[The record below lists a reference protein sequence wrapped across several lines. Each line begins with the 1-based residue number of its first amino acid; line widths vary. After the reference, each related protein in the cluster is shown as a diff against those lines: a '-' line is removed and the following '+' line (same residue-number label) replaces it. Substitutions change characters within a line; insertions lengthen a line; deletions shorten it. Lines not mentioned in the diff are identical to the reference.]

1 MNILVTGFK
10 PWSTHGLNPSET
22 AANFALKLGFSAHVF
37 PVSYKAIDEAFPEKT
52 FDAVLLFGLAA
63 KREEISLERYA
74 YNEFDKALLD
84 VDGFGPNRDAIEPSA
99 PKSLETSLPIET
111 LSDALLSQGIANH
124 ISGDPGR
131 YLCNGAYY
139 HALRRY
145 QSKALFVHLPALG
158 ENFDQSRLEQAVLTL
173 TEALKNQPSPMH

>member
-10 PWSTHGLNPSET
+10 PWSTHCLNPSET
-22 AANFALKLGFSAHVF
+22 AANFATNLGFFAHVF
-37 PVSYKAIDEAFPEKT
+37 PVSYQAIDEAFLEKT

-84 VDGFGPNRDAIEPSA
+84 VDGLCPNRDIIEPSA
-99 PKSLETSLPIET
+99 PKSLETSLPIVA
-111 LSDALLSQGIANH
+111 LSDMLLSQGIANH
-124 ISGDPGR
+124 ISIDPGR
-131 YLCNGAYY
+131 YLCNDAYF

-145 QSKALFVHLPALG
+145 RGKALFVHLPAFG
-158 ENFDQSRLEQAVLTL
+158 ENFDQNRLEQAVLTL
-173 TEALKNQPSPMH
+173 TKALSSLDEKE

>member
-22 AANFALKLGFSAHVF
+22 ATNFAANLGFSAHVF
-37 PVSYKAIDEAFPEKT
+37 PVSYKVIDEAFLEKT

-84 VDGFGPNRDAIEPSA
+84 VDGIGPNRDIIEPSA
-99 PKSLETSLPIET
+99 PKSLETSLPIMA
-111 LSDALLSQGIANH
+111 LSDMLLSQGIANH
-124 ISGDPGR
+124 ISVDPGR
-131 YLCNGAYY
+131 YLCNDAYF

-145 QSKALFVHLPALG
+145 QGKALFVHLPSFG
-158 ENFDQSRLEQAVLTL
+158 EGFDEHRLQQAVVTL
-173 TEALKNQPSPMH
+173 TKALSSLDEKE